1 MNKRINY
8 QAILNLTLFLGLLL
22 PPVPSY
28 ADHKEGELENNQE
41 TLSIGIFP
49 RRNISVT
56 RKIFEPLRAFL
67 EVKLNQP
74 VKLHTPK
81 SFSSFW
87 DNVENK
93 KYDLVHFNQYHYIIS
108 QKKFGY
114 RVILRNKEFGE
125 DTISGAIIVRK
136 DSGIN
141 SVEDLNSK
149 LIVFGG
155 GRKAMQSYIIARH
168 LLEDEGLTPNDYR
181 KDFALNPPNAIMAV
195 YYKKASAAGVGD
207 KILQLEMVKNQINTG
222 ELKILKKG
230 EQLPQLP
237 WAVNHRLSH
246 RTQTRIQ
253 TMLSNMHQTTEGKAV
268 LKAAKLDQFVKTID
282 SDYNEHRIIIQDVLD
297 ESYLPQQ

>member
-1 MNKRINY
+1 MRNNHI
-8 QAILNLTLFLGLLL
+8 ILGLTLFLGLFLL
-22 PPVPSY
+22 PTSSF
-28 ADHKEGELENNQE
+28 ADHKEGEMVNSQKVLN
-41 TLSIGIFP
+41 IGIFP

-56 RKIFEPLRAFL
+56 RKIFEPLRAYL
-67 EVKLNQP
+67 ETKLKRSVKLQ
-74 VKLHTPK
+74 TPK
-81 SFSSFW
+81 TFSSFW

-141 SVEDLNSK
+141 SVDDLRYK
-149 LIVFGG
+149 RIVFGG
-155 GRKAMQSYIIARH
+155 SRKAMQSYIIARH
-168 LLEDEGLTPNDYR
+168 LLEDEGLTLNQYR

-222 ELKILKKG
+222 ELKVLKRG

-237 WAVNHRLSH
+237 WAINHRLSH
-246 RTQTRIQ
+246 LTQTKIQ
-253 TMLSNMHQTTEGKAV
+253 TILSTMHQTSEGKAI

-282 SDYNEHRIIIQDVLD
+282 SDYNEHRIIIQDVLG
-297 ESYLPQQ
+297 ESY